1 MLNDEER
8 AEIEY
13 WLEYMNKEEI
23 KELLKQL
30 RELPLHR

>member
-1 MLNDEER
+1 MDDEAQ

-13 WLEYMNKEEI
+13 WLECMNKDEV
-23 KELLKQL
+23 KDLLKQL